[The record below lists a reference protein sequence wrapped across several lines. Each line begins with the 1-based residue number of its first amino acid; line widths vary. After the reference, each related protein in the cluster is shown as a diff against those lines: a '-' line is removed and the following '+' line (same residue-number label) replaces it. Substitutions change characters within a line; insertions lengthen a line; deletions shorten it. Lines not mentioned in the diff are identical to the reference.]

1 MKITGSEEIS
11 VGSEITYHEHMKYY
25 LNPTL
30 PAKG

>member
-11 VGSEITYHEHMKYY
+11 VGTEITYQEYMKYY

-30 PAKG
+30 PSKG